1 MLGDKEEITWEDIT
15 KLEYLSEVS
24 NRETLLIVYI
34 NVFRKIQ
41 NLSVKFSSFEICV
54 ILKLHVAEMCTS

>member
-34 NVFRKIQ
+34 NVFCKIQ